1 MASQNPA
8 SRLSPSHPPHS
19 RPPHHPHID
28 AHSPNPP
35 VDEEQKQL
43 EEQQKAAREQQ
54 IAILQQFVDSGG
66 KDRLKAV
73 LRERLQEAGWK
84 EGVKE
89 LCKEVMRNNRIE
101 GVTVDELV
109 GSTTARARG
118 AWRVGAWRVGVGA
131 EWEGCGVERRR
142 MACSIARIC
151 IYTNTRTLTAT
162 MPDDIRLEALKAI
175 RDSLQTDLG

>member
-1 MASQNPA
+1 
-8 SRLSPSHPPHS
+8 
-19 RPPHHPHID
+19 
-28 AHSPNPP
+28 
-35 VDEEQKQL
+35 VQKQL

-54 IAILQQFVDSGG
+54 MAILQQFVDSGG

-109 GSTTARARG
+109 ASTMPRARG
-118 AWRVGAWRVGVGA
+118 TLKGRERGWWGQERNGRDVGRKEEDGMPN
-131 EWEGCGVERRR
+131 RTH
-142 MACSIARIC
+142 MY
-151 IYTNTRTLTAT
+151 IYTYTYAQPRCQMTYDWKRSRPLGTPCRPTLG
-162 MPDDIRLEALKAI
+162 E
-175 RDSLQTDLG
+175 SS